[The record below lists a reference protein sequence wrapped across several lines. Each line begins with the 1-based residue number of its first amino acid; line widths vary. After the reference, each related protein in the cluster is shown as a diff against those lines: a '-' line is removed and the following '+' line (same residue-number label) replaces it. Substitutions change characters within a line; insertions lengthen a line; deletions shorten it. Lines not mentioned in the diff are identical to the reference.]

1 MFKKAERKQARL
13 RLALAGPSGSGKTL
27 SALLLATGLGGKI
40 AVIDTEHESASLY
53 AEYADFDVMSL
64 GAPYSPERYIDAISS
79 AEAGGYSVLIIDS
92 YSHEWIGAGGCLEI
106 NDAIAKQK
114 YKGNTWSAW
123 NETTPR
129 HRKLVDRILTSP
141 LHIICTMRSKTETVQ
156 GEGKKIIK
164 LGMKSEQRE
173 GSDYEFTVVLD
184 LVHDGNECPNFV
196 ANFLQPWLKALF
208 SGEDCKSCLLRR
220 HGSKFSFCRHDDP
233 SPHTSAAFVFNLI
246 SGDPVA
252 QPHKLGCLRHRLWL
266 YHAQVASYPLDHHQI
281 IQCPRLVD
289 VAGQGDQLRLAVC
302 QRHAEVNNAQLTHVP
317 AHCGADRLENL
328 LQLLLGVVRLD
339 LGALAVID
347 CGGKPGFQVQNQ
359 LGRPAKLF
367 DALPFC
373 LAVGSIKLFALDLG
387 GGRGVGNRPKIG
399 S

>member
-79 AEAGGYSVLIIDS
+79 AETGGYSVLIIDS

-184 LVHDGNECPNFV
+184 LVHDGNV
-196 ANFLQPWLKALF
+196 AIATKDRTRIFDQPEVISADTGRRLIAWLNDGKKQDEHGVEAVNEAISKIPVAETMQELQ
-208 SGEDCKSCLLRR
+208 SIY
-220 HGSKFSFCRHDDP
+220 
-233 SPHTSAAFVFNLI
+233 SAAYRIAEQMPEPL
-246 SGDPVA
+246 A
-252 QPHKLGCLRHRLWL
+252 RLNAAKDKRKAEL
-266 YHAQVASYPLDHHQI
+266 TE
-281 IQCPRLVD
+281 
-289 VAGQGDQLRLAVC
+289 AV
-302 QRHAEVNNAQLTHVP
+302 
-317 AHCGADRLENL
+317 
-328 LQLLLGVVRLD
+328 
-339 LGALAVID
+339 
-347 CGGKPGFQVQNQ
+347 
-359 LGRPAKLF
+359 
-367 DALPFC
+367 
-373 LAVGSIKLFALDLG
+373 
-387 GGRGVGNRPKIG
+387 
-399 S
+399 